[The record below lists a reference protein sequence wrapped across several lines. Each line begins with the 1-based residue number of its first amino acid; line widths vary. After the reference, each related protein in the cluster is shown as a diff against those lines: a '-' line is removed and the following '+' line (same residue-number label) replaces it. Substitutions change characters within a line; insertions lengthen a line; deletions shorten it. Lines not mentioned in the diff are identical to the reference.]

1 MSQLPRLKRPDD
13 MTTYAHCGDLTV
25 EVPNEYIVHCD
36 NVAHILANTVFMW
49 NARRKLKR
57 YFAITGAE
65 LE

>member
-1 MSQLPRLKRPDD
+1 

>member
-1 MSQLPRLKRPDD
+1 
-13 MTTYAHCGDLTV
+13 MTTYAHVGDLTV
-25 EVPNEYIVHCD
+25 ETPNEYITHCD

-49 NARRKLKR
+49 NAQRKLKR